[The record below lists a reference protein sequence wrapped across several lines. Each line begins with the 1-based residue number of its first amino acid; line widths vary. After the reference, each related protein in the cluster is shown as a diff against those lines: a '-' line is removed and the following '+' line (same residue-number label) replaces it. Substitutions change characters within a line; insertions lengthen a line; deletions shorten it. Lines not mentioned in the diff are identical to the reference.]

1 MWLEVS
7 SIISAI
13 NTKYQ
18 TNQVDPA
25 IGNTVARPTPI
36 ISYENK
42 TITTKPQTID
52 TDQATTLIAQTD
64 GTFAT
69 AHSQFYTHVYTY
81 SCDHLSFPSKHKCT
95 NTTNISE

>member
-13 NTKYQ
+13 NTEYQ

-25 IGNTVARPTPI
+25 IGNTAARPITNLI
-36 ISYENK
+36 VRKK
-42 TITTKPQTID
+42 TITTIPQTID

-95 NTTNISE
+95 ITINISE